1 MTAIYDPFTPTVLA
15 DPATSYHHLLEE
27 EPVYWCQDFDPKF
40 YILSRY
46 EDVESALQDIETFS
60 SEFGQGPKYSMPAGM
75 LSDPPQHT
83 FFRRLV
89 QKAFTPQ
96 SVELLAPQ
104 IENLAS
110 NLLKEVDDPR
120 SWDLHDD
127 YAFPLPV
134 IVIANIL
141 GVPEQDLQLIKK
153 WSDASV
159 EAMGAE
165 DPSSYQETLQQMAQ
179 YLLKQISD
187 RRLKSEKEPTDLISK
202 LVAAKIDDKG
212 LTDEEI
218 LGVVNQLLVGGN
230 ETTTSLITNAV
241 WRMLEK
247 PKLWQSL
254 VDNPTLVDRAVE
266 ESLRFDPPVLGLFR
280 TTTRDVELHGKIIPK
295 NAKVLLHYAAGNR
308 DPRAFNDPNN
318 FSLDER
324 KGRHLAFGL
333 GVHFCLGAPYARLE
347 ARVALQALVQHFP
360 NLAFVNSGE
369 RIKPFFLWG
378 RKTLPVQ
385 VT

>member
-1 MTAIYDPFTPTVLA
+1 
-15 DPATSYHHLLEE
+15 
-27 EPVYWCQDFDPKF
+27 
-40 YILSRY
+40 
-46 EDVESALQDIETFS
+46 
-60 SEFGQGPKYSMPAGM
+60 
-75 LSDPPQHT
+75 
-83 FFRRLV
+83 
-89 QKAFTPQ
+89 
-96 SVELLAPQ
+96 
-104 IENLAS
+104 
-110 NLLKEVDDPR
+110 
-120 SWDLHDD
+120 
-127 YAFPLPV
+127 
-134 IVIANIL
+134 
-141 GVPEQDLQLIKK
+141 
-153 WSDASV
+153 
-159 EAMGAE
+159 
-165 DPSSYQETLQQMAQ
+165 MAQ

-187 RRLKSEKEPTDLISK
+187 RRLNSEKEPVDLISK
-202 LVAAKIDDKG
+202 LVAAKIEDKG

-254 VDNPTLVDRAVE
+254 VDNPALVDRAVE

-333 GVHFCLGAPYARLE
+333 GVHFCLGAPLARLE

>member
-1 MTAIYDPFTPTVLA
+1 MTAIYDPFAPDVLVN
-15 DPATSYHHLLEE
+15 PATSYHHLLEE
-27 EPVYWCQDFDPKF
+27 EPVYWCQDFDPDF

-46 EDVESALQDIETFS
+46 QDVESALQDIKTFS

-96 SVELLAPQ
+96 SVALIAPQ
-104 IENLAS
+104 IEGLAN
-110 NLLKEVDDPR
+110 NLLEEIDDPT
-120 SWDLHDD
+120 SWDLHDE

-141 GVPEQDLQLIKK
+141 GVPEQDLHLIKK

-165 DPSSYQETLQQMAQ
+165 DPTSYQETLQKMAQ
-179 YLLKQISD
+179 YLLKQISE
-187 RRLKSEKEPTDLISK
+187 RRLNSEKEPTDLISK
-202 LVAAKIDDKG
+202 LVAAKVENKG
-212 LTDEEI
+212 LTDQEI

-241 WRMLEK
+241 WRMLEN

-308 DPRAFNDPNN
+308 DPRAFNDPNS

-333 GVHFCLGAPYARLE
+333 GVHFCLGAPLARLE
-347 ARVALQALVQHFP
+347 ARVALQALVHHFP
-360 NLAFVNSGE
+360 NLAFVNPGE

-378 RKTLPVQ
+378 RKTFPVQ
-385 VT
+385 IT

>member
-165 DPSSYQETLQQMAQ
+165 APSSYQETLQQMAQ

-333 GVHFCLGAPYARLE
+333 GVHFCLGAPLARLE

>member
-165 DPSSYQETLQQMAQ
+165 APSSYQETLQQMAQ

-230 ETTTSLITNAV
+230 ETTTSLITNAG
-241 WRMLEK
+241 WRMREK

-333 GVHFCLGAPYARLE
+333 GVHFCLGAPLARLE